1 MSFAH
6 LHVHTE
12 YSLLD
17 GFSNIKKLVKRAKEM
32 NMPALAITDHGTMY
46 GVIEFYNAAKEAGIK
61 PIIGLE
67 TYMAA
72 RTMKEHDSKED
83 RKSSHLLLLA
93 ENETGYRNLLQ
104 IASAAQLEGFY
115 YYPRIDKAFL
125 AKHAEGLICSSGCM
139 SAEVP
144 RLLEQGRVE
153 EARKSLDWYFE
164 VFGKNN
170 FYLELQQHD
179 IKELESINKNLLDMG
194 HRYDARFIATNDVHY
209 INAED
214 ARLQDI
220 LLAIQTGALLTD
232 PDRMRMTDPSYYLRS
247 PEEMSRLFAEAPE
260 ALENTLLIAERCN
273 VNLEVKDYRLP
284 KFELPEGQ
292 TPEIYLRTLCA
303 DGAERRYG
311 ERATSPTVRER
322 LDYELGVIHKMKFD
336 AYFLIVWDLCRHAR
350 ERGIWYNARGSAA
363 GSIVAY
369 VLDITLVDPLQHGL
383 LFERFLNPGR
393 ISMPDI
399 DLDFRDDR
407 RAEMLEYAVQ
417 KYGQDK
423 VAQIITFGTLGA
435 RAALRDVARVKDIPL
450 PEVDRIA
457 KLVPNIPGRPMTLA
471 EAVEQ
476 VSELKKEYNSSDHIH
491 ELIDTA
497 IKMEGVVRNAGTH
510 AAGVVISDRP
520 LIEYLP
526 LHRPTSNA
534 EETPVKIVTQF
545 EMGILEKLK
554 MLKVDFLGLAT
565 LTIMARACD
574 LIQQRHGV
582 TLTLDNIPTDDPDTY
597 SMLGEGNTAGV
608 FQLEGSG
615 MTRAL
620 VQMKPTMLE
629 HIIAMVALFRPGPMG
644 FIPDYISRMHGESQA
659 EYRHPSLEPIFRS
672 TFGIPVYQEQLM
684 RAAVELAGYTP
695 SEADDLRSAISK
707 KKKKE
712 IEKHRGKFVAGA
724 TAGGIPKNTAEAI
737 YTDWEEFARYGFNKC
752 LPGDV
757 EVLDAA
763 TGRLVKIADLYN
775 GTAHL
780 AETISCETST
790 LKLRAAPVA
799 KIMQNGVKPVYR
811 LTTALGHT
819 IEATANHPFYTYDG
833 WKILDHLQTSD
844 LIAVPRCL
852 PVEGVRKWPEY
863 QVIALGHLL
872 AEGNLCH
879 PYSVY
884 FYSQDRQQIDDF
896 VRAAQAFENVKC
908 SVAVHKKTFSVY
920 AGRVDRKIEP
930 GIVTWAKENKMWGK
944 KARQKEIPAAVFEL
958 ANHQIGLLISRMWEG
973 DGHIDVKGRSLFYA
987 TASERMARQLQHLLL
1002 RLGILSRLRQVTF
1015 PYKDGRIGWQLFVTS
1030 YENLSTFATQIGR
1043 HFLSTKRRSDLQTLL
1058 QIKPERVIGT
1068 KDVVPVAVKGLV
1080 RNAKE
1085 RAGVTW
1091 LEMNATSGI
1100 AQREFYPIQTAT
1112 KRGFTR
1118 ETIGRLADYFDDQ
1131 SLRRLSESDVY
1142 WDEIVSIEYTGEKQT
1157 YDLEVSGDHSFIAND
1172 IIVHNSHAAD
1182 YGILAV
1188 QTAYL
1193 KRHYPAEYMTSLLS
1207 VSKNQIEKVA
1217 LYVAEARS
1225 MGIQVLPPDINASD
1239 LDFTLESIADGRL
1252 QIADSQ
1258 LQIADRVG
1266 AAHSRLQIA
1275 SEMGEPPSAIRHP
1288 STTLRASPPEAIRF
1302 GLGAVKNVGQGAVE
1316 LILKARS
1323 AGPFTSLNDLA
1334 RWVDLRAVGKRTLEC
1349 LIKVGALDQFGRRA
1363 AMLAA
1368 LDRIVAVSTAHFRA
1382 EQTGQ
1387 MSLFGA
1393 ATGVSD
1399 SISLPDVP
1407 DLDSREQLNW
1417 ERELLGLYVSEH
1429 PLTSH
1434 MATLSQI
1441 VSYFSG
1447 QLGEAAHQEK
1457 VRVAGM
1463 VANIRPHQ
1471 TKTGSMMS
1479 FVTLEDIQGNIEL
1492 VVFPRTWTRFEP
1504 ILEVGQIIIVEG
1516 KVDAQSSPPKVL
1528 VDNIRTDIKP
1538 TVSAEEQKAQPK
1550 AAGADSP
1557 KPAPATSSPQGKKAA
1572 PPQKRVAE
1580 PSPAYPGKGEA
1591 VPPPPEAF
1599 PPGWEEAIPGNTS
1612 FAALPAP
1619 ASQPSEE
1626 TSSSAPLL
1634 PRFPAPPLPRSSITP
1649 PALLDADHPPQMISV
1664 ILRPSDDPA
1673 RDYRRIQRLHGTF
1686 ISYPGR
1692 DRFSLHIFENGHG
1705 HLIEFPNDTT
1715 HVCEELRDKLKGMV
1729 GEENIRIEPI
1739 TYQ

>member
-46 GVIEFYNAAKEAGIK
+46 GVIEFYHSAKEQGIK

-72 RTMKEHDSKED
+72 RTMKEHDPKED

-209 INAED
+209 IDRED

-220 LLAIQTGALLTD
+220 LLAIQTGALLSD
-232 PDRMRMTDPSYYLRS
+232 PDRMRMTDPSYYLRTA
-247 PEEMSRLFAEAPE
+247 EEMSRLFAETPE

-284 KFELPEGQ
+284 KFELPEGH

-303 DGAERRYG
+303 DGAERRYAQHLLGG

-363 GSIVAY
+363 GSLVAY

-476 VSELKKEYNSSDHIH
+476 VSELKKEYESSDHIR

-510 AAGVVISDRP
+510 AAGVVISDKP

-526 LHRPTSNA
+526 LHRPTSNS

-620 VQMKPTMLE
+620 VQMKPTSLE
-629 HIIAMVALFRPGPMG
+629 HVIAMVALYRPGPME

-724 TAGGIPKNTAEAI
+724 TARGIPEKTAADI
-737 YTDWEEFARYGFNKC
+737 YSDWEEFARYGFNK
-752 LPGDV
+752 
-757 EVLDAA
+757 
-763 TGRLVKIADLYN
+763 
-775 GTAHL
+775 
-780 AETISCETST
+780 
-790 LKLRAAPVA
+790 
-799 KIMQNGVKPVYR
+799 
-811 LTTALGHT
+811 
-819 IEATANHPFYTYDG
+819 
-833 WKILDHLQTSD
+833 
-844 LIAVPRCL
+844 
-852 PVEGVRKWPEY
+852 
-863 QVIALGHLL
+863 
-872 AEGNLCH
+872 
-879 PYSVY
+879 
-884 FYSQDRQQIDDF
+884 
-896 VRAAQAFENVKC
+896 
-908 SVAVHKKTFSVY
+908 
-920 AGRVDRKIEP
+920 
-930 GIVTWAKENKMWGK
+930 
-944 KARQKEIPAAVFEL
+944 
-958 ANHQIGLLISRMWEG
+958 
-973 DGHIDVKGRSLFYA
+973 
-987 TASERMARQLQHLLL
+987 
-1002 RLGILSRLRQVTF
+1002 
-1015 PYKDGRIGWQLFVTS
+1015 
-1030 YENLSTFATQIGR
+1030 
-1043 HFLSTKRRSDLQTLL
+1043 
-1058 QIKPERVIGT
+1058 
-1068 KDVVPVAVKGLV
+1068 
-1080 RNAKE
+1080 
-1085 RAGVTW
+1085 
-1091 LEMNATSGI
+1091 
-1100 AQREFYPIQTAT
+1100 
-1112 KRGFTR
+1112 
-1118 ETIGRLADYFDDQ
+1118 
-1131 SLRRLSESDVY
+1131 
-1142 WDEIVSIEYTGEKQT
+1142 
-1157 YDLEVSGDHSFIAND
+1157 
-1172 IIVHNSHAAD
+1172 SHAAD

-1193 KRHYPAEYMTSLLS
+1193 KRHYPAEYMTALLS

-1252 QIADSQ
+1252 QIADS
-1258 LQIADRVG
+1258 
-1266 AAHSRLQIA
+1266 RLQIA
-1275 SEMGEPPSAIRHP
+1275 SEMGEPPSAIRH
-1288 STTLRASPPEAIRF
+1288 PPEAIRF

-1323 AGPFTSLNDLA
+1323 AGPFTSLNHLA
-1334 RWVDLRAVGKRTLEC
+1334 RRVDLRAV
-1349 LIKVGALDQFGRRA
+1349 
-1363 AMLAA
+1363 
-1368 LDRIVAVSTAHFRA
+1368 
-1382 EQTGQ
+1382 
-1387 MSLFGA
+1387 
-1393 ATGVSD
+1393 
-1399 SISLPDVP
+1399 
-1407 DLDSREQLNW
+1407 
-1417 ERELLGLYVSEH
+1417 
-1429 PLTSH
+1429 
-1434 MATLSQI
+1434 
-1441 VSYFSG
+1441 
-1447 QLGEAAHQEK
+1447 
-1457 VRVAGM
+1457 
-1463 VANIRPHQ
+1463 
-1471 TKTGSMMS
+1471 
-1479 FVTLEDIQGNIEL
+1479 
-1492 VVFPRTWTRFEP
+1492 
-1504 ILEVGQIIIVEG
+1504 
-1516 KVDAQSSPPKVL
+1516 
-1528 VDNIRTDIKP
+1528 
-1538 TVSAEEQKAQPK
+1538 
-1550 AAGADSP
+1550 
-1557 KPAPATSSPQGKKAA
+1557 
-1572 PPQKRVAE
+1572 
-1580 PSPAYPGKGEA
+1580 
-1591 VPPPPEAF
+1591 
-1599 PPGWEEAIPGNTS
+1599 
-1612 FAALPAP
+1612 
-1619 ASQPSEE
+1619 
-1626 TSSSAPLL
+1626 
-1634 PRFPAPPLPRSSITP
+1634 
-1649 PALLDADHPPQMISV
+1649 
-1664 ILRPSDDPA
+1664 
-1673 RDYRRIQRLHGTF
+1673 
-1686 ISYPGR
+1686 
-1692 DRFSLHIFENGHG
+1692 
-1705 HLIEFPNDTT
+1705 
-1715 HVCEELRDKLKGMV
+1715 
-1729 GEENIRIEPI
+1729 
-1739 TYQ
+1739 